1 MLLRDAEGVMRGGS
15 DADVQSLAPEF
26 WVLINSIS
34 TIEAGEIAHRLAP
47 PPVGSLSFPESGD
60 AGGS

>member
-15 DADVQSLAPEF
+15 DADVQSLAQEF
-26 WVLINSIS
+26 WVLINAGLAVA
-34 TIEAGEIAHRLAP
+34 AGEIDRRLGP
-47 PPVGSLSFPESGD
+47 PPVRSFSFPESGE